1 MRADAKAEDVK
12 RRLEI
17 TEAVNSIEKERD
29 DLAAKLRAQE
39 LLLCL
44 GNRFRHCQLLLRLAC
59 RQLCCELLF

>member
-1 MRADAKAEDVK
+1 MRADAKAEDAK

-39 LLLCL
+39 TERKLTEASLKE
-44 GNRFRHCQLLLRLAC
+44 RYEERLRL
-59 RQLCCELLF
+59 